1 MHATEPNRHRRSVSS
16 KSFRKPAQNAS
27 RFFAPASPPV
37 PPPRSAPSTYRK
49 PRRNVGD
56 KVFVSSCSAV
66 LLEFQDTNAKEVHQ
80 RLLDGESV
88 AEVEEEENFE
98 EKSKA
103 IRTKKD
109 VPKIRNKIFEESLE
123 SQEISFYIGKWLGV
137 QRERK
142 PTIVNKQS

>member
-27 RFFAPASPPV
+27 RFFAPASPPI

-66 LLEFQDTNAKEVHQ
+66 LLEFQDTNAKEVHR
-80 RLLDGESV
+80 RLLDSESV
-88 AEVEEEENFE
+88 AEVKEENFD

-123 SQEISFYIGKWLGV
+123 SQEISFYIGKWLAFKESV
-137 QRERK
+137 
-142 PTIVNKQS
+142 KQQS

>member
-27 RFFAPASPPV
+27 RFFAPASPPI

-66 LLEFQDTNAKEVHQ
+66 LLEFQDTNAKEVHR
-80 RLLDGESV
+80 RLLDSESV
-88 AEVEEEENFE
+88 AEVEEENFD

-123 SQEISFYIGKWLGV
+123 SQEISFYIGKWLAFKESV
-137 QRERK
+137 
-142 PTIVNKQS
+142 KQQS